1 MKVTWESADAYELYM
16 GRWSRLVAAQFL
28 EWLDPAEGLK
38 WLDVGIGTGTL
49 SDLILNKYKPAE
61 LFAVDQS
68 ESFIKTAQ
76 MRLRKDIQL
85 QVGNVM
91 DLPID
96 DDAVTI
102 TVSGLLLNLPPEPEL
117 ALKEMVRV
125 TANNGTIAAYVWDY
139 SGGMEMINYF
149 WEAAV
154 ELNLMADLMHE
165 GKRYDHC
172 DKPALK
178 QLFVDAGMTDIAVT
192 SIEIIQQF
200 ADFDQFW
207 DPFQAGQGTAPTYLL
222 SQKESEQT
230 ALREL
235 VKTHLPIAEDGS
247 IKLRA
252 RAWAIKGVVTK
263 QADEKPEAES
273 VPADEDGSDD

>member
-61 LFAVDQS
+61 LYAVDQS
-68 ESFIKTAQ
+68 ESFIKTAE
-76 MRLRKDIQL
+76 MRLRKDIRL
-85 QVGNVM
+85 QVGNAM

-96 DDAVTI
+96 DDAVNI

-117 ALKEMVRV
+117 ALQEMVRV
-125 TANNGTIAAYVWDY
+125 TATNGTIAAYVWDY
-139 SGGMEMINYF
+139 SGGMEMLNHF

-165 GKRYDHC
+165 GKRYDDC

-178 QLFVDAGMTDIAVT
+178 QRFVDAGMTDIAVT
-192 SIEIIQQF
+192 AIEITQQF

-207 DPFQAGQGTAPTYLL
+207 APFQAGQGTAPTYLL
-222 SQKESEQT
+222 SQKESEQA
-230 ALREL
+230 ALRDL
-235 VKTHLPIAEDGS
+235 VRTDLPMAEDGS

-263 QADEKPEAES
+263 QPGEKPEAERE
-273 VPADEDGSDD
+273 PADENGSGQ